1 MFSSRCSRR
10 CARVNDSIRCTRAHR
25 MSIGDATFSFR
36 ERYVGF
42 HVRTVMISSF
52 LTGSDFESSALA
64 AQAPVKTGRCDG
76 VAPAAGRWALVRTLS
91 DRALA
96 SGPLVRTNMYEA
108 LGSTTT
114 NPGGN
119 AP

>member
-1 MFSSRCSRR
+1 MHESAS
-10 CARVNDSIRCTRAHR
+10 DG
-25 MSIGDATFSFR
+25 IGDATFSFR
-36 ERYVGF
+36 ERYVRF

-52 LTGSDFESSALA
+52 LTDNDFESMALA
-64 AQAPVKTGRCDG
+64 PQAPVKIGRCDG
-76 VAPAAGRWALVRTLS
+76 VAPAASRWPLVRSVS

-96 SGPLVRTNMYEA
+96 TEPLVRTHSYDA

-114 NPGGN
+114 DPGGN